1 VSGAVADSF
10 ALMHEAVPWVRLPC
24 PNSGFRP
31 EGGGEDEAGGWA
43 YGVTSFPLYV
53 RQLVAV
59 GKERLRHRSGQV
71 EGRALP
77 LSKTR
82 QASPRRLRL
91 LETVVRS
98 SYGRNGRLLFLS

>member
-59 GKERLRHRSGQV
+59 GKERLRHRS
-71 EGRALP
+71 
-77 LSKTR
+77 
-82 QASPRRLRL
+82 
-91 LETVVRS
+91 VR
-98 SYGRNGRLLFLS
+98 